1 LERKGKTWGRQT
13 ITRHLM
19 AKNTDVTNFQRVLL
33 VDDHEIVRFG
43 VRQMLQLRWPQLVIH
58 EAPSLYDAM
67 QMFDHVQPDIVISDL
82 KFTGI
87 PVADSVARILAIA
100 RNCPVVVFSMFPADL
115 ASVHLRHPNVLVT
128 ICKAEGMERLIG
140 VLSDIYDG
148 NWRKPELPESAVKVA
163 SVARLSSRERD
174 VALAIASGKS
184 NHMIC
189 EELGL
194 KPSTVSTYKNRVFE
208 KMGVN
213 NEADLIRV
221 IEFIPA
227 NNNED

>member
-1 LERKGKTWGRQT
+1 
-13 ITRHLM
+13 M
-19 AKNTDVTNFQRVLL
+19 
-33 VDDHEIVRFG
+33 
-43 VRQMLQLRWPQLVIH
+43 
-58 EAPSLYDAM
+58 
-67 QMFDHVQPDIVISDL
+67 
-82 KFTGI
+82 
-87 PVADSVARILAIA
+87 
-100 RNCPVVVFSMFPADL
+100 
-115 ASVHLRHPNVLVT
+115 
-128 ICKAEGMERLIG
+128 
-140 VLSDIYDG
+140 
-148 NWRKPELPESAVKVA
+148 PESAVKVA

>member
-1 LERKGKTWGRQT
+1 
-13 ITRHLM
+13 
-19 AKNTDVTNFQRVLL
+19 
-33 VDDHEIVRFG
+33 
-43 VRQMLQLRWPQLVIH
+43 MLQLRWPQLVIH

-148 NWRKPELPESAVKVA
+148 NWRKPEMPESAVKVA

>member
-1 LERKGKTWGRQT
+1 MERKGKTWGRQT
-13 ITRHLM
+13 ITRPLM

-148 NWRKPELPESAVKVA
+148 NWRKPEMPESAVKVA

>member
-1 LERKGKTWGRQT
+1 MERKGKTWGRQT
-13 ITRHLM
+13 ITRPLM

-128 ICKAEGMERLIG
+128 ICKAEGMERLNG

-148 NWRKPELPESAVKVA
+148 NWRKPEMSESAVKVA

>member
-1 LERKGKTWGRQT
+1 
-13 ITRHLM
+13 M
-19 AKNTDVTNFQRVLL
+19 ASFVNAINFQHVLL

-43 VRQMLQLRWPQLVIH
+43 VNQMLHQRWPHLDIRQ
-58 EAPSLYDAM
+58 APSLYVAM
-67 QMFDHVQPDIVISDL
+67 QLLEEFPADIVISDL

-87 PVADSVARILAIA
+87 PVADSVSRIWAMART
-100 RNCPVVVFSMFPADL
+100 RSVVIFSMFPA
-115 ASVHLRHPNVLVT
+115 AMVSIHFRHPNVLAA
-128 ICKAEGMERLIG
+128 ICKAEGMDRLYN
-140 VLSDIYDG
+140 VLDEIYSG
-148 NWRKPELPESAVKVA
+148 KWKRPETESASLKA
-163 SVARLSSRERD
+163 GSVARLSARERD

-194 KPSTVSTYKNRVFE
+194 KPSTISTYKTRVFE

-213 NEADLIRV
+213 NEADLIRM

-227 NNNED
+227 ETSEG